1 MKKWEDGEI
10 AAKELF
16 ITYSSFE
23 GIPKSP
29 TTALKNSFWPTL
41 PYPGIDFIRGFIITW
56 DNLYWQAQINWLWK
70 QPIDTNRFVVLQ

>member
-23 GIPKSP
+23 ETPISPVEALRNSNYPK
-29 TTALKNSFWPTL
+29 L
-41 PYPGIDFIRGFIITW
+41 PFPGIDFIRGFIITW
-56 DNLYWQAQINWLWK
+56 DNLYWEAQINWLWK
-70 QPIDTNRFVVLQ
+70 QPIDNNRFVII